1 MPRVQHFIV
10 LFIDQCIQE
19 SIVTENSSSDA
30 YGLMVDESTDVTI
43 TKKLVIYAKIVSHC
57 RTKIYFVTNIDIADG
72 RAETICVAVMIWV
85 KDKKII
91 LEYLL
96 GFGSDSV
103 SVMVDS
109 KSGVATC
116 LKA

>member
-1 MPRVQHFIV
+1 
-10 LFIDQCIQE
+10 
-19 SIVTENSSSDA
+19 
-30 YGLMVDESTDVTI
+30 
-43 TKKLVIYAKIVSHC
+43 
-57 RTKIYFVTNIDIADG
+57 VTNIDIADG

-96 GFGSDSV
+96 GFGGDSV
-103 SVMVDS
+103 SVMVGS
-109 KSGVATC
+109 KSGVATR